1 MMVIIMDTHYTRNVP
16 MIQDQ
21 YLPSWSLF
29 KLPMKV
35 PIYALFLPASRD
47 LCRWVFWPSVLDSC
61 DPPSISWSISH
72 VWRFFPQ
79 KSTCFL
85 IPFWGKTRIDPPFFL
100 KQCTVRGSIPCFLM
114 SYVWPRSSKT
124 RLLFPP
130 TVWGLRWC
138 NLFNSNDFP
147 QLHQPPWK
155 FPCMNG
161 FPLTLISYI
170 YISPTCTNQ

>member
-85 IPFWGKTRIDPPFFL
+85 IPFWGKTRIDPLFFPNSVL
-100 KQCTVRGSIPCFLM
+100 LGVRYLAFSCHMCDP
-114 SYVWPRSSKT
+114 VPQKHV
-124 RLLFPP
+124 LFPP
-130 TVWGLRWC
+130 TVWG
-138 NLFNSNDFP
+138 LFNSNDFP

-155 FPCMNG
+155 FPGMNG

-170 YISPTCTNQ
+170 PYLYKPITI

>member
-1 MMVIIMDTHYTRNVP
+1 MFTNQHLSFRGSFLYPLRLLLLSHYIPMMVIIMDTHYTRNVP

-21 YLPSWSLF
+21 YLPSWGLF

-124 RLLFPP
+124 RLVSTHCLGS
-130 TVWGLRWC
+130 TVV
-138 NLFNSNDFP
+138 
-147 QLHQPPWK
+147 
-155 FPCMNG
+155 
-161 FPLTLISYI
+161 
-170 YISPTCTNQ
+170 